1 MMLRAINKA
10 NGRNIVRASLPT
22 PTQTGGRHLTDQ
34 SRLVL
39 ATWSLAG
46 DVSGS
51 AIVSSGSDEASQVNV
66 MADFQFWL

>member
-10 NGRNIVRASLPT
+10 NGRNIVGASLPT

-51 AIVSSGSDEASQVNV
+51 AIVSSAPAP
-66 MADFQFWL
+66 MRPLR